1 MNKPITKEKISFS
14 FSLQRANLLT
24 LPTGKVYWAR
34 FLVRMPCGGK
44 LHINPEHCRGS
55 IKIDEWMNKGMK
67 TKTLKWSQTMLILS
81 PFDKKKTHVFDTFS
95 NIDIIT
101 HKRNLP
107 SDIVSKNLGKAIMKK
122 NHFIRMTPFSVITST
137 IMSFKIFYKNP
148 WVCIFCLRKV

>member
-1 MNKPITKEKISFS
+1 MNGWMKEWKQKLWNGAKQCSFC
-14 FSLQRANLLT
+14 LPLT
-24 LPTGKVYWAR
+24 
-34 FLVRMPCGGK
+34 
-44 LHINPEHCRGS
+44 
-55 IKIDEWMNKGMK
+55 
-67 TKTLKWSQTMLILS
+67 
-81 PFDKKKTHVFDTFS
+81 KKKTHVFDTFS

-148 WVCIFCLRKV
+148 WVCIFCLRKVWASFFVVISKIYWDSDTIDSSLLLWSGGKLLD